1 MFSRYNVLSNIQRN
15 SQFCNGNKTGC
26 KGYNSCLL
34 GIQVFFNQSE
44 NVMEGCKSSSYT
56 HLSNLFVTLICHN
69 QLLNFLQFTSKHLDS
84 QKSLPVC
91 YPNMI
96 KGLLITGKINIP
108 YLSGI
113 SGGLKRGNLLKM

>member
-1 MFSRYNVLSNIQRN
+1 MLV
-15 SQFCNGNKTGC
+15 K
-26 KGYNSCLL
+26 
-34 GIQVFFNQSE
+34 
-44 NVMEGCKSSSYT
+44 GCKSSSYT

-91 YPNMI
+91 YTNML
-96 KGLLITGKINIP
+96 KGLLITGKINIT